1 MSCNE
6 FIYLLI
12 RAMIVHNIFKKHN
25 CFNIND
31 KKKST
36 NQHVRMI
43 SEGSS
48 DTEDWS
54 NAAENSRF
62 LLNYL
67 EAIVPD
73 KSDFS
78 LVMVVGHYRK
88 K

>member
-1 MSCNE
+1 MPFLPNFVDLMHPFLDKSMSCNE

-36 NQHVRMI
+36 NQHFRMI

-54 NAAENSRF
+54 NAAENS
-62 LLNYL
+62 
-67 EAIVPD
+67 
-73 KSDFS
+73 DFC
-78 LVMVVGHYRK
+78 
-88 K
+88 